1 MAQIALVTG
10 ASRGIGKAT
19 AVRLVKLGYH
29 VIAQHRAGNP
39 DFSEV
44 EAAAS
49 ERGVKVTPVQA
60 DFSDPQSVS
69 ALLTYVKD
77 ALGGDTLDVA
87 VLNAG
92 VGTQGTFQELNGE
105 ALRSLLQ
112 INTVAPYELAAGLV
126 PLMSAPGGRYVFT
139 GSVLTRYAFP
149 AMTGYGM
156 SKIALEYLVRNMAVE
171 LGPQGITV
179 NLVAPGVVDTDIN
192 AAWLRN
198 NAEAAEFVKSG
209 NAMKKVTQ
217 PEDVA
222 EVIGLLTQNASQ
234 TITGQIID
242 VSMGDK
248 L

>member
-19 AVRLVKLGYH
+19 AVRLAQLGYH
-29 VIAQHRAGNP
+29 VIAQHRAENP

-49 ERGVKVTPVQA
+49 ERGVK
-60 DFSDPQSVS
+60 
-69 ALLTYVKD
+69 D
-77 ALGGDTLDVA
+77 ALGGATLDVA

-92 VGTQGTFQELNGE
+92 VGTQGTFQDLDGE
-105 ALRSLLQ
+105 ALRNLLQ

-126 PLMSAPGGRYVFT
+126 PLMSAPGGRYIFT

-192 AAWLRN
+192 AAWLRD

>member
-69 ALLTYVKD
+69 ALLTHVKD

-92 VGTQGTFQELNGE
+92 VGTQGTFQELDGE
-105 ALRSLLQ
+105 ALRNLLQ

-126 PLMSAPGGRYVFT
+126 PLMSAPGGRYIFT

-192 AAWLRN
+192 AAWLRD

>member
-1 MAQIALVTG
+1 M
-10 ASRGIGKAT
+10 
-19 AVRLVKLGYH
+19 
-29 VIAQHRAGNP
+29 
-39 DFSEV
+39 
-44 EAAAS
+44 
-49 ERGVKVTPVQA
+49 
-60 DFSDPQSVS
+60 
-69 ALLTYVKD
+69 KD

-92 VGTQGTFQELNGE
+92 VGTQGTFQELDGE
-105 ALRSLLQ
+105 ALRNLLQ

-126 PLMSAPGGRYVFT
+126 PLMSAPGGRYIFT

-171 LGPQGITV
+171 LGSQGITV

-192 AAWLRN
+192 AAWLRD